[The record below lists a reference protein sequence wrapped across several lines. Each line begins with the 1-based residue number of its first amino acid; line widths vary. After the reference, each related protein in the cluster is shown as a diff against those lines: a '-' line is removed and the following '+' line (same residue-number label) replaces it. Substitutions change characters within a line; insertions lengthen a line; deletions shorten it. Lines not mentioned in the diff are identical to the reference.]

1 MAFEKSMRF
10 LGNGRRISVKLRI
23 KNGTFKKAAQ
33 ILTPKKVF
41 FSIYHKVTV
50 HFSISGSFSSVT

>member
-1 MAFEKSMRF
+1 MAFEKSIRF

-23 KNGTFKKAAQ
+23 ENGTFKKAAQ

-41 FSIYHKVTV
+41 FLFITKLQSIFQFLKVLV
-50 HFSISGSFSSVT
+50 L

>member
-1 MAFEKSMRF
+1 MRF

-23 KNGTFKKAAQ
+23 ENGTFKKAAQ

-50 HFSISGSFSSVT
+50 HFSISESFSSVT